1 MWRYTWERICNII
14 GLWLTWKLS
23 KLILTSLVAEIL
35 CFCREK
41 VHFISGE
48 CWWWSRCFSGNVK
61 SPYMSSFASGTLMY
75 GFYFTCRSCRIS
87 TKSSFIFCSYVQ
99 VFWKVKSSS
108 GRILLP
114 KKTPEKFRNA
124 IETFY
129 IPPLDTQNCKEF
141 FLTEKKQCNC
151 SLVVLLIQTT
161 STAKLHYHSFTSEVV
176 LWAANRSLS
185 LILISLSL
193 PCYKGG
199 RKQSNLRE
207 ARNQIGKR

>member
-1 MWRYTWERICNII
+1 MRENLQHHRVMSDMKAFQAHIDFSCSRDIMLLPGKGPFYFRGKLMVVTLFHWQVSLYVIFC
-14 GLWLTWKLS
+14 LWH
-23 KLILTSLVAEIL
+23 I
-35 CFCREK
+35 
-41 VHFISGE
+41 
-48 CWWWSRCFSGNVK
+48 NVR
-61 SPYMSSFASGTLMY
+61 
-75 GFYFTCRSCRIS
+75 FYFTCRSFRFS

-124 IETFY
+124 LETFY
-129 IPPLDTQNCKEF
+129 IPPLVTHKIAKNF
-141 FLTEKKQCNC
+141 FWRKKQCNC
-151 SLVVLLIQTT
+151 SLVVVLLIQTT

-176 LWAANRSLS
+176 LWAANRSFS

-199 RKQSNLRE
+199 RKQSNFRE